1 MVDGPLML
9 ELEAQQA
16 DADTAEDMDKENIS
30 GQNEGS
36 ELALY
41 FITSVPQR

>member
-16 DADTAEDMDKENIS
+16 DAGTAEDMDKEIYLVKTRDLN
-30 GQNEGS
+30 
-36 ELALY
+36 
-41 FITSVPQR
+41 

>member
-16 DADTAEDMDKENIS
+16 DADTAEDMNKENILS
-30 GQNEGS
+30 G
-36 ELALY
+36 
-41 FITSVPQR
+41 